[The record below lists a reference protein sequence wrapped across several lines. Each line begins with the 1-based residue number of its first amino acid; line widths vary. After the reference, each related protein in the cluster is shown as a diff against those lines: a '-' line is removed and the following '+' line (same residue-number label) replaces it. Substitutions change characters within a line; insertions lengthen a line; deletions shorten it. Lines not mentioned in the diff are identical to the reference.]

1 MNPNIESTDIDPM
14 MQGEPVLPELPLSP
28 QARLD
33 ASRAALRHWI
43 DRTYHPE
50 RLQPEPPVDAY
61 ADDVAPEDE
70 PAWLGLLVDSLSD
83 VPVASMAVRY
93 LRRWWSRHPL
103 KATAAF
109 ATTAGRDLL
118 GPAAARHPWLLLG
131 GAALA
136 GAAVTRLR
144 PWRWVSGSALMTLMV
159 PPISLA
165 SVLASV
171 TAMAAGLQGE
181 DEPEGPVHPPHQP
194 GFEMPARPVPAA
206 AAADERLR
214 EAA

>member
-14 MQGEPVLPELPLSP
+14 MQGERVLPELPLSP

-50 RLQPEPPVDAY
+50 RLQPEPPVDEHG
-61 ADDVAPEDE
+61 DDISPEDE

-83 VPVASMAVRY
+83 VPVASMVVRH

-109 ATTAGRDLL
+109 ATAAGRDLL

-131 GAALA
+131 GAVLA

-144 PWRWVSGSALMTLMV
+144 PWRWVSGSAIMTMLV

-194 GFEMPARPVPAA
+194 GFEMPSRPVPAA
-206 AAADERLR
+206 AAADEGLR